1 MTGEIK
7 LNDKSRHTVLI
18 VDDETINIKI
28 LSDLLKDDMQVLF
41 ATNGEDGISTAHK
54 SHPDLILLDIMMP
67 GMDGY
72 EVCRRLK
79 TNPKTKSIPVIFVT
93 AMDHTQDQAAGLELG
108 ALDYIT
114 KPFSIKELVARIN
127 AVMRRAAS
135 NVMAEEGSERKISKG
150 ELEIDLE
157 KQAVSIRGQEIPLTA
172 TEFNLLTLLIRQPG
186 RVYSRKQLLD
196 IVWDYSFEGYENT
209 VNTHV
214 NRLRSK
220 IEKNPNNPEYVLT
233 VWGVGYKFS
242 DEIGV

>member
-1 MTGEIK
+1 MAGEDQGAHMNK
-7 LNDKSRHTVLI
+7 NLLLVE
-18 VDDETINIKI
+18 DDAEII
-28 LSDLLKDDMQVLF
+28 SLLKEGLRYEGF
-41 ATNGEDGISTAHK
+41 ELTISRDGDSGLEKARQG
-54 SHPDLILLDIMMP
+54 DFGLIL
-67 GMDGY
+67 MDWMLPEISGIDVVRALHEDNVY
-72 EVCRRLK
+72 
-79 TNPKTKSIPVIFVT
+79 TPVIMLT
-93 AMDHTQDQAAGLELG
+93 ARHDELDKVAALEAG
-108 ALDYIT
+108 CDDYIT

-135 NVMAEEGSERKISKG
+135 NITDEEGSERKISKG
-150 ELEIDLE
+150 NLEIDFE
-157 KQAVSIRGQEIPLTA
+157 KRAVTIRGEEIQLTA

-242 DEIGV
+242 DEISS

>member
-1 MTGEIK
+1 MNKNLLLVEDDAEII
-7 LNDKSRHTVLI
+7 S
-18 VDDETINIKI
+18 
-28 LSDLLKDDMQVLF
+28 LLKEGLRYEGF
-41 ATNGEDGISTAHK
+41 ELTISKDGDSGLEKARQG
-54 SHPDLILLDIMMP
+54 DFGLIL
-67 GMDGY
+67 MDWMLPEISGID
-72 EVCRRLK
+72 VVRALHADNVH
-79 TNPKTKSIPVIFVT
+79 TPVIMLT
-93 AMDHTQDQAAGLELG
+93 ARHDELDKVAALEAG
-108 ALDYIT
+108 CDDYIT

-135 NVMAEEGSERKISKG
+135 NVMDEEGTKRKISKG

-157 KQAVSIRGQEIPLTA
+157 KRAVSIRGSEIQLTA

>member
-1 MTGEIK
+1 MNKNLLLVEDDAEII
-7 LNDKSRHTVLI
+7 R
-18 VDDETINIKI
+18 
-28 LSDLLKDDMQVLF
+28 LLKEGLRYEGF
-41 ATNGEDGISTAHK
+41 ELTISRDGDSGLEKARQG
-54 SHPDLILLDIMMP
+54 DFGLIL
-67 GMDGY
+67 MDWMLPEMAGIDVVVALH
-72 EVCRRLK
+72 EDNIH
-79 TNPKTKSIPVIFVT
+79 TPVIMLT
-93 AMDHTQDQAAGLELG
+93 ARHDELDKVAALEAG
-108 ALDYIT
+108 CDDYIT

-135 NVMAEEGSERKISKG
+135 NISEDEGADRTISKG

-157 KQAVSIRGQEIPLTA
+157 KRMVVIRGEEVQLTA

-220 IEKNPNNPEYVLT
+220 IEKNPNKPEYVLT

-242 DEIGV
+242 DELGA

>member
-1 MTGEIK
+1 MNKNLLLVEDDAEII
-7 LNDKSRHTVLI
+7 S
-18 VDDETINIKI
+18 
-28 LSDLLKDDMQVLF
+28 LLKEGLRYEGF
-41 ATNGEDGISTAHK
+41 ELTISRDGDSGLEKARQG
-54 SHPDLILLDIMMP
+54 DYGLIL
-67 GMDGY
+67 MDWMLPEMAGIDVVRALH
-72 EVCRRLK
+72 EDNIH
-79 TNPKTKSIPVIFVT
+79 TPVIMLT
-93 AMDHTQDQAAGLELG
+93 ARHDELDKVEALEAGCD
-108 ALDYIT
+108 DYIT

-135 NVMAEEGSERKISKG
+135 HIQDEDGTARNISKG
-150 ELEIDLE
+150 DLKIDLE
-157 KQAVSIRGQEIPLTA
+157 KRSVLIRGNEIQLTA

-220 IEKNPNNPEYVLT
+220 IEKNPNKPEYVLT

-242 DEIGV
+242 DEIGN

>member
-1 MTGEIK
+1 MNKNLLLVEDDAEII
-7 LNDKSRHTVLI
+7 S
-18 VDDETINIKI
+18 
-28 LSDLLKDDMQVLF
+28 LLKEGLRYEGF
-41 ATNGEDGISTAHK
+41 ELTISRDGDSGLEKARQG
-54 SHPDLILLDIMMP
+54 DYGLIL
-67 GMDGY
+67 MDWMLPEMAGIDVVRALH
-72 EVCRRLK
+72 EDNIH
-79 TNPKTKSIPVIFVT
+79 TPVIMLT
-93 AMDHTQDQAAGLELG
+93 ARHDELDKVAALEAG
-108 ALDYIT
+108 CDDYIT

-135 NVMAEEGSERKISKG
+135 HIQDDEGQTRSISKG
-150 ELEIDLE
+150 DLEIDLE
-157 KQAVSIRGQEIPLTA
+157 KRSVIIRGTEIQLTA

-220 IEKNPNNPEYVLT
+220 IEKNPNKPEYVLT

-242 DEIGV
+242 DETGD

>member
-1 MTGEIK
+1 MNKNLLLVEDDAEII
-7 LNDKSRHTVLI
+7 S
-18 VDDETINIKI
+18 
-28 LSDLLKDDMQVLF
+28 LLKEGLRYEGF
-41 ATNGEDGISTAHK
+41 ELTISRDGDSGLEKARQG
-54 SHPDLILLDIMMP
+54 DYGLIL
-67 GMDGY
+67 MDWMLPEIAGIDVVRALH
-72 EVCRRLK
+72 EDNVH
-79 TNPKTKSIPVIFVT
+79 TPVIMLT
-93 AMDHTQDQAAGLELG
+93 ARHDELDKVAALEAG
-108 ALDYIT
+108 CDDYIT

-135 NVMAEEGSERKISKG
+135 NVQDEDPADRTISKG

-157 KQAVSIRGQEIPLTA
+157 KRTVAIRGEEIQLTA
-172 TEFNLLTLLIRQPG
+172 TEFNLLTLLVRQPG

-242 DEIGV
+242 DEIGS

>member
-1 MTGEIK
+1 MNKNLLLVEDDAEIIS
-7 LNDKSRHTVLI
+7 LLREGLRYEGFELTISR
-18 VDDETINIKI
+18 
-28 LSDLLKDDMQVLF
+28 
-41 ATNGEDGISTAHK
+41 DGDSGLEKARQG
-54 SHPDLILLDIMMP
+54 DYGLILMDWMLPEIAGIDVVRALREDNIHTSVIMLTARHDELDK
-67 GMDGY
+67 
-72 EVCRRLK
+72 V
-79 TNPKTKSIPVIFVT
+79 
-93 AMDHTQDQAAGLELG
+93 AALEAG
-108 ALDYIT
+108 CDDYIT

-135 NVMAEEGSERKISKG
+135 NVHDEDSTARTITKG

-157 KQAVSIRGQEIPLTA
+157 KRSVTIRGEEIQLTA

-220 IEKNPNNPEYVLT
+220 IEKNPNKPEYVLT

-242 DEIGV
+242 DEILN

>member
-1 MTGEIK
+1 MNKNLLLVEDDVEII
-7 LNDKSRHTVLI
+7 S
-18 VDDETINIKI
+18 
-28 LSDLLKDDMQVLF
+28 LLKEGLRYEGF
-41 ATNGEDGISTAHK
+41 ELTISKNGDSGLEKARQGDYG
-54 SHPDLILLDIMMP
+54 LIL
-67 GMDGY
+67 MDWMLPEISGIDVVRALH
-72 EVCRRLK
+72 EDNVH
-79 TNPKTKSIPVIFVT
+79 TPVIMLT
-93 AMDHTQDQAAGLELG
+93 ARHDEMDKVAALEAG
-108 ALDYIT
+108 CDDYIT

-135 NVMAEEGSERKISKG
+135 NVLDEEGAERKISKG
-150 ELEIDLE
+150 DLDIDLE
-157 KQAVSIRGQEIPLTA
+157 KRAVSIRGEEIQLTA

-242 DEIGV
+242 DEISS

>member
-1 MTGEIK
+1 MNKNLLLVEDDAEII
-7 LNDKSRHTVLI
+7 S
-18 VDDETINIKI
+18 
-28 LSDLLKDDMQVLF
+28 LLKEGLRYEGF
-41 ATNGEDGISTAHK
+41 ELTISRDGDSGLEKARQG
-54 SHPDLILLDIMMP
+54 DYGLIL
-67 GMDGY
+67 MDWMLPEMAGIDVVHALH
-72 EVCRRLK
+72 EDNIH
-79 TNPKTKSIPVIFVT
+79 TPVIMLT
-93 AMDHTQDQAAGLELG
+93 ARHEELDKVEALEAGCD
-108 ALDYIT
+108 DYIT

-135 NVMAEEGSERKISKG
+135 NIKDDEGSSRTIKKG
-150 ELEIDLE
+150 ELNIDLE
-157 KQAVSIRGQEIPLTA
+157 KRTVIIRGEEIQLTA

-220 IEKNPNNPEYVLT
+220 IEKNPNKPEYVLT

-242 DEIGV
+242 DEIED

>member
-1 MTGEIK
+1 MNKNLLLVEDDAEII
-7 LNDKSRHTVLI
+7 S
-18 VDDETINIKI
+18 
-28 LSDLLKDDMQVLF
+28 LLKEGLRYEGF
-41 ATNGEDGISTAHK
+41 ELTISRDGDSGLEKARQG
-54 SHPDLILLDIMMP
+54 DCGLIL
-67 GMDGY
+67 MDWMLPEIAGIDVVRALH
-72 EVCRRLK
+72 EDNVH
-79 TNPKTKSIPVIFVT
+79 TPVIMLT
-93 AMDHTQDQAAGLELG
+93 ARHDELDKVAALEAG
-108 ALDYIT
+108 CDDYIT

-135 NVMAEEGSERKISKG
+135 NVQDEDPADRTISKG

-157 KQAVSIRGQEIPLTA
+157 KRTVAIRGEEIQLTA
-172 TEFNLLTLLIRQPG
+172 TEFNLLTLLVRQPG

-242 DEIGV
+242 DEIGS

>member
-1 MTGEIK
+1 MNKNLLLVEDDAEII
-7 LNDKSRHTVLI
+7 S
-18 VDDETINIKI
+18 
-28 LSDLLKDDMQVLF
+28 LLKEGLRYEGF
-41 ATNGEDGISTAHK
+41 ELTISRDGDSGLEKARQG
-54 SHPDLILLDIMMP
+54 DFGLIL
-67 GMDGY
+67 MDWMLPEISGID
-72 EVCRRLK
+72 VVKALHADNVF
-79 TNPKTKSIPVIFVT
+79 TPVIMLT
-93 AMDHTQDQAAGLELG
+93 ARHEELDKVAALEAG
-108 ALDYIT
+108 CDDYIT

-135 NVMAEEGSERKISKG
+135 NIQSEGGIARTISKG
-150 ELEIDLE
+150 ALEIDLE
-157 KQAVSIRGQEIPLTA
+157 KRSVSIGGEEIQLTA

-220 IEKNPNNPEYVLT
+220 IEKNPNKPEYVLT

-242 DEIGV
+242 DEIID

>member
-1 MTGEIK
+1 MNKNLLLVEDDTEII
-7 LNDKSRHTVLI
+7 S
-18 VDDETINIKI
+18 
-28 LSDLLKDDMQVLF
+28 LLKEGLRYEGFELTISKDGDSGLEKARQGDYGLIIMDWMLPEISGIDVVKALH
-41 ATNGEDGISTAHK
+41 EDNVFT
-54 SHPDLILLDIMMP
+54 
-67 GMDGY
+67 
-72 EVCRRLK
+72 
-79 TNPKTKSIPVIFVT
+79 PVIMLT
-93 AMDHTQDQAAGLELG
+93 ARHDELDKVAALEAG
-108 ALDYIT
+108 CDDYIT

-135 NVMAEEGSERKISKG
+135 NIQSEASQERKISKG
-150 ELEIDLE
+150 DLEIDLE
-157 KQAVSIRGQEIPLTA
+157 KRAVSIRGEEIQLTA
-172 TEFNLLTLLIRQPG
+172 TEFKLLTLLIRQPG

-242 DEIGV
+242 DEIGT

>member
-1 MTGEIK
+1 MNKNLLLVEDDAEII
-7 LNDKSRHTVLI
+7 S
-18 VDDETINIKI
+18 
-28 LSDLLKDDMQVLF
+28 LLKEGLRYEGF
-41 ATNGEDGISTAHK
+41 ELTISRNGDSGFEKARQGDFG
-54 SHPDLILLDIMMP
+54 LIL
-67 GMDGY
+67 MDWMLPEMSGID
-72 EVCRRLK
+72 VVRALHADNIH
-79 TNPKTKSIPVIFVT
+79 TPVIMLT
-93 AMDHTQDQAAGLELG
+93 ARHEELDKVEALEAGCD
-108 ALDYIT
+108 DYIT

-135 NVMAEEGSERKISKG
+135 NIQEEGSPIRRISKG
-150 ELEIDLE
+150 ELDIDLE
-157 KQAVSIRGQEIPLTA
+157 KRSVIIRGAEVQLTA

-220 IEKNPNNPEYVLT
+220 IEKNPNKPEYVLT

-242 DEIGV
+242 DELGV

>member
-1 MTGEIK
+1 MNKNLLLVEDDAEIIS
-7 LNDKSRHTVLI
+7 LLREGLRYEGFELTISR
-18 VDDETINIKI
+18 
-28 LSDLLKDDMQVLF
+28 
-41 ATNGEDGISTAHK
+41 DGDSGLEKARQG
-54 SHPDLILLDIMMP
+54 DYGLIL
-67 GMDGY
+67 MDWMLPEMAGID
-72 EVCRRLK
+72 VVRTLH
-79 TNPKTKSIPVIFVT
+79 TDNIHTPVIMLT
-93 AMDHTQDQAAGLELG
+93 ARHDELDKVEALEAGCD
-108 ALDYIT
+108 DYIT

-135 NVMAEEGSERKISKG
+135 HSQDDDGAARNISKG
-150 ELEIDLE
+150 DLEIDLE
-157 KQAVSIRGQEIPLTA
+157 KRSVLIKGQEIQLTA

-220 IEKNPNNPEYVLT
+220 IEKNPNKPEYVLT

-242 DEIGV
+242 DEIGN

>member
-1 MTGEIK
+1 MNKNLLLVEDDAEII
-7 LNDKSRHTVLI
+7 S
-18 VDDETINIKI
+18 
-28 LSDLLKDDMQVLF
+28 LLKEGLRYEGFDLTISRDGDSGLEKARQGDYGLILMDWMLPEISGIDVVRTLHEENIHTPVIMLT
-41 ATNGEDGISTAHK
+41 ARHDELDKVAALEDGC
-54 SHPDLILLDIMMP
+54 D
-67 GMDGY
+67 
-72 EVCRRLK
+72 
-79 TNPKTKSIPVIFVT
+79 
-93 AMDHTQDQAAGLELG
+93 
-108 ALDYIT
+108 DYIT

-135 NVMAEEGSERKISKG
+135 HIQDSDGGDRSISKG
-150 ELEIDLE
+150 DLEIDLE
-157 KQAVSIRGQEIPLTA
+157 KRSVLIRGEEIQLTA

-220 IEKNPNNPEYVLT
+220 IEKNPNKPEYVLT

-242 DEIGV
+242 DEITN

>member
-1 MTGEIK
+1 MNKNLLLVEDDAEII
-7 LNDKSRHTVLI
+7 S
-18 VDDETINIKI
+18 
-28 LSDLLKDDMQVLF
+28 LLKEGLRYEGF
-41 ATNGEDGISTAHK
+41 ELTISRDGDSGLEKARQG
-54 SHPDLILLDIMMP
+54 DYGLIL
-67 GMDGY
+67 MDWMLPEISGIDVVKALH
-72 EVCRRLK
+72 EDNIH
-79 TNPKTKSIPVIFVT
+79 TPVIMLT
-93 AMDHTQDQAAGLELG
+93 ARHDELDKVAALEAG
-108 ALDYIT
+108 CDDYIT

-135 NVMAEEGSERKISKG
+135 NVQDDDTSARTISKG
-150 ELEIDLE
+150 ALEIDLE
-157 KQAVSIRGQEIPLTA
+157 KRAVTIRGEEIQLTA

-220 IEKNPNNPEYVLT
+220 IEKNPNKPEYVLT

-242 DEIGV
+242 DEIGI

>member
-1 MTGEIK
+1 MNKNLLLVEDDAEIIS
-7 LNDKSRHTVLI
+7 LLREGLRYEGFELTISR
-18 VDDETINIKI
+18 
-28 LSDLLKDDMQVLF
+28 
-41 ATNGEDGISTAHK
+41 DGDSGLEKARQG
-54 SHPDLILLDIMMP
+54 DFGLIL
-67 GMDGY
+67 MDWMLPEISGIDVVRTLH
-72 EVCRRLK
+72 EENIH
-79 TNPKTKSIPVIFVT
+79 TPVIMLT
-93 AMDHTQDQAAGLELG
+93 ARHDELDKVAALEAG
-108 ALDYIT
+108 CDDYIT

-135 NVMAEEGSERKISKG
+135 NIQNGDGSVRMITKG
-150 ELEIDLE
+150 ELDIDLE
-157 KQAVSIRGQEIPLTA
+157 KRSVTIRGEEIQLTA

-220 IEKNPNNPEYVLT
+220 IEKNPNKPEYVLT

-242 DEIGV
+242 DEIGI

>member
-1 MTGEIK
+1 MNKNLLLVEDDAEI
-7 LNDKSRHTVLI
+7 I
-18 VDDETINIKI
+18 G
-28 LSDLLKDDMQVLF
+28 LLKEGLRYEGF
-41 ATNGEDGISTAHK
+41 ELTISRDGDSGLEKARQG
-54 SHPDLILLDIMMP
+54 DFGLIL
-67 GMDGY
+67 MDWMLPEISGIDVMKALRADKIY
-72 EVCRRLK
+72 
-79 TNPKTKSIPVIFVT
+79 TPVIMLT
-93 AMDHTQDQAAGLELG
+93 ARHEELDKVAALEAG
-108 ALDYIT
+108 CDDYIT

-135 NVMAEEGSERKISKG
+135 NIQSEDSSTRTISKG
-150 ELEIDLE
+150 ALDIDLE
-157 KQAVSIRGQEIPLTA
+157 KRSVSISGEEIQLTA

-220 IEKNPNNPEYVLT
+220 IEKNPNKPEYVLT

-242 DEIGV
+242 DEIVD